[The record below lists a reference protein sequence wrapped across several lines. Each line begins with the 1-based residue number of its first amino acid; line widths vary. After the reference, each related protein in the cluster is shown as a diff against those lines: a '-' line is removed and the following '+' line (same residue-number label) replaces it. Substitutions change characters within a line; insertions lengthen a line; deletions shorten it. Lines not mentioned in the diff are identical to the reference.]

1 MTENELDILLRRS
14 LLDAEK
20 ADWKETMDTA
30 PPAEPSLRQRRRMGA
45 LLANPEGYARR
56 AARPVWKRAV
66 RTAACFLL
74 ACILGFG
81 ALLAANPTARADFAQ
96 WVREWQDGMNSYSFT
111 GLPSQEELPWYEI
124 GEPLEGYVEGERN
137 VSETHVRIY
146 YYNTSGRKISF
157 SYRRMQ
163 QGTTFGVVTDG
174 VEMEIEEVTVNGC
187 PGDLYLVMDGTQ
199 SSALVWMDEE
209 TELAFIIDAWAGKE
223 ELLHMAESVYLS
235 ETPK

>member
-1 MTENELDILLRRS
+1 MTEKELDTLLRRA

-20 ADWKETMDTA
+20 ADWKETMDA
-30 PPAEPSLRQRRRMGA
+30 ASPGEPSLRQRRRMGA

-56 AARPVWKRAV
+56 AAWPVWKRAV

-74 ACILGFG
+74 ACVLGFG

-96 WVREWQDGMNSYSFT
+96 WAREWKDGMMGYYFT

-124 GEPLEGYVEGERN
+124 GEPLEGYVEGDR
-137 VSETHVRIY
+137 SKFGSHARIH
-146 YYNTSGRKISF
+146 YYNRSGRRISF
-157 SYRRMQ
+157 SYQRMQ
-163 QGTTFGVVTDG
+163 QGLMFGVVTDG

-187 PGDLYLVMDGTQ
+187 PGDLYLVTDGTQ
-199 SSALVWMDEE
+199 SSALVWMDEK
-209 TELAFIIDAWAGKE
+209 TELVFTLDAWAGKK

>member
-124 GEPLEGYVEGERN
+124 GDPLEGYVEGER
-137 VSETHVRIY
+137 SKAGGHARIAY
-146 YYNTSGRKISF
+146 WNQEDQRISF
-157 SYRRMQ
+157 RYYWMDK
-163 QGTTFGVVTDG
+163 GTTIGAVTDG
-174 VEMEIEEVTVNGC
+174 MNVEEVTVSGYS
-187 PGDLYLVMDGTQ
+187 GEVYLSIDG
-199 SSALVWMDEE
+199 SESNAIIWMNEGAE
-209 TELAFIIDAWAGKE
+209 IVFLIDAWADKQ

-235 ETPK
+235 DTPK